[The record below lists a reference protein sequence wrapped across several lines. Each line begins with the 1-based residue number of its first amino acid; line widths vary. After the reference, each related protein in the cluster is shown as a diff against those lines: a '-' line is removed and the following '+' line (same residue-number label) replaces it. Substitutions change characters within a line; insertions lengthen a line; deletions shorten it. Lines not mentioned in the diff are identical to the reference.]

1 MAKLLFIQASPRTIG
16 SQSQKIAE
24 IYLDTLCTQIP
35 KLEVDTLDL
44 RKEDL
49 PAFDGDKLAAKMN
62 LMTGKVHDA
71 DQQIAWDRIVEVA
84 SRFISADRYLFSVP
98 MWNGG
103 IPYRLKQY
111 IDIIHQPGLTFG
123 LNPESGYI
131 GLLKNKHATL
141 VLTSGA
147 FAQNRPA
154 PAFGVDH
161 HSTYL
166 RSWLNQ
172 AGVSAID
179 ELRFQPSLVTPDP
192 AGEFERAKQE
202 AGRLALTH
210 WRALTGSGGKLQ

>member
-1 MAKLLFIQASPRTIG
+1 MTKLLFIQASPRVTG
-16 SQSQKIAE
+16 SQSQQIAE
-24 IYLDTLCTQIP
+24 VYLDVLRTEFAA
-35 KLEVDTLDL
+35 LEIDTLDL

-49 PAFDGDKLAAKMN
+49 PAFDGDKVAAKTN
-62 LMTGKVHDA
+62 VMTGKIHDA
-71 DQQIAWDRIVEVA
+71 VQKSAWDRIVEVA

-131 GLLKNKHATL
+131 GLLKNKHVTL

-147 FAQNRPA
+147 FAQNRPS
-154 PAFGVDH
+154 PEFGVDH

-172 AGVSAID
+172 AGILAID
-179 ELRFQPSLVTPDP
+179 ELRFQPTLVTPDP
-192 AGEFERAKQE
+192 AGDFERAKQE
-202 AGRLALTH
+202 ARRMGLTH
-210 WRALTGSGGKLQ
+210 GRELTGTAGKVQ

>member
-1 MAKLLFIQASPRTIG
+1 MTRLLFIQASPRVTG
-16 SQSQKIAE
+16 SQSQQIAE
-24 IYLDTLCTQIP
+24 VYLDVLRTEIP
-35 KLEVDTLDL
+35 ELEVDTLDL

-49 PAFDGDKLAAKMN
+49 PAFDGDKVAAKMN
-62 LMTGKVHDA
+62 VMTGTVHDPV
-71 DQQIAWDRIVEVA
+71 QKSAWDLIAKVA

-98 MWNGG
+98 MWNSG

-123 LNPESGYI
+123 LNPESGYF
-131 GLLKNKHATL
+131 GLLKDKHATL
-141 VLTSGA
+141 VLTSGG
-147 FAQNRPA
+147 FAQNRPS

-179 ELRFQPSLVTPDP
+179 ELRFQPTLVTPDP
-192 AGEFERAKQE
+192 AGDFERVKQD
-202 AGRLALTH
+202 ARRLGLTH
-210 WRALTGSGGKLQ
+210 GRVLAGSAG